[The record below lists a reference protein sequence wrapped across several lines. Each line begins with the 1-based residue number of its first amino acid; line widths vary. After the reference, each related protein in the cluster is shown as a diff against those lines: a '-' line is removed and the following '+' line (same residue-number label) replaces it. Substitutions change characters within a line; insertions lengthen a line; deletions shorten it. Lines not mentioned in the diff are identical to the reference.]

1 MISIKLWA
9 HRRRLRKASSS
20 TVQGD
25 TPRDVYGSV
34 ISILVESSIFYTL
47 SCVMVEILMAP
58 RYANNMPANVA
69 LNVIQP

>member
-1 MISIKLWA
+1 
-9 HRRRLRKASSS
+9 
-20 TVQGD
+20 
-25 TPRDVYGSV
+25 V